1 MADADRPVRAQRA
14 RCARRLARSRGS
26 AGVVT
31 VLCLLAVGLVVSLLV
46 TTAQATI
53 GAARAQAA
61 ADAAALGALHGGEA
75 EAHELARRNGA
86 QLIGMAR
93 RGSCVEVLVR
103 VGRSQARARAAPA
116 DGQGGY
122 PCDEEASRRLDDH
135 AHR

>member
-1 MADADRPVRAQRA
+1 MADTDRPAQARA
-14 RCARRLARSRGS
+14 RRAGIQARSRGS

-31 VLCLLAVGLVVSLLV
+31 VLCLLAVGLTVSLLV
-46 TTAQATI
+46 TTAQAAI
-53 GAARAQAA
+53 GSASAQAA
-61 ADAAALGALHGGEA
+61 ADAAALGAVRGGET

-116 DGQGGY
+116 NEQGGY
-122 PCDEEASRRLDDH
+122 ACDEEASRRLDDH

>member
-1 MADADRPVRAQRA
+1 MNARGARVNQRGALSIVAACGALTFCLVALGAADLGAM
-14 RCARRLARSRGS
+14 LIARS
-26 AGVVT
+26 
-31 VLCLLAVGLVVSLLV
+31 
-46 TTAQATI
+46 
-53 GAARAQAA
+53 RAQAA
-61 ADAAALGALHGGEA
+61 ADAAALGAVRGGET

-116 DGQGGY
+116 NEQGGY
-122 PCDEEASRRLDDH
+122 ACDEEASRRLDDH

>member
-1 MADADRPVRAQRA
+1 MAYTDRPSQAARTRRACLQ
-14 RCARRLARSRGS
+14 ARSRGS

-31 VLCLLAVGLVVSLLV
+31 VLCLLAVGLAVSLLV
-46 TTAQATI
+46 TTAQAAI
-53 GAARAQAA
+53 GSASSQAA
-61 ADAAALGALHGGEA
+61 ADAAALGAVR
-75 EAHELARRNGA
+75 HELARRNGA

-116 DGQGGY
+116 DEQGGY